1 MNCMSFLKKHAEIIY
16 SYLIGIVSLF
26 TGLIILINLPLIHKL
41 KNKDKIDLKI
51 HNIWDFLNAFFSEI
65 IRVMSRFIGNFPVVS
80 AVIIILFGILVILIG
95 YTLFR
100 TTKYDYDISIFFLV
114 IGILYFLITITLMT
128 QVYGFWAII
137 FIIPFVIHTGYI
149 VYKDELYQENRKVH
163 YLWIIISYGIS
174 YLITQL
180 SLYGKID
187 ANEIEPIDILS
198 VNTFFIIM
206 WLLAQA
212 AIWNFLFLRRA
223 LPLTKEE
230 LGEEEPE
237 LSRTQKGNVST
248 QSKVHFKQ
256 LQDKTSEYAHKTR
269 RSVDLDKIRSKRDK
283 FKSKFKNIVDIEE
296 DDIPK
301 WMRRPKWIK
310 PAYVEIFCG
319 FILFLF
325 TFIEFNKRNALFVS
339 GEWKLSQ
346 TQYVIEWITLL
357 ILLFIIIIYIATTFT
372 HFLRGKF
379 YYLQLFMISIL
390 FFKLLTEFINIMIH
404 GLLLSIFITPTL
416 IIMLIPVIIAF
427 SLQLK
432 EKP

>member
-1 MNCMSFLKKHAEIIY
+1 
-16 SYLIGIVSLF
+16 
-26 TGLIILINLPLIHKL
+26 
-41 KNKDKIDLKI
+41 
-51 HNIWDFLNAFFSEI
+51 
-65 IRVMSRFIGNFPVVS
+65 MSRFIGNFPVVS

-128 QVYGFWAII
+128 QVYGFGQLYSL
-137 FIIPFVIHTGYI
+137 FHLIHTGYI

-230 LGEEEPE
+230 LG
-237 LSRTQKGNVST
+237 
-248 QSKVHFKQ
+248 
-256 LQDKTSEYAHKTR
+256 R
-269 RSVDLDKIRSKRDK
+269 R
-283 FKSKFKNIVDIEE
+283 
-296 DDIPK
+296 
-301 WMRRPKWIK
+301 
-310 PAYVEIFCG
+310 A
-319 FILFLF
+319 
-325 TFIEFNKRNALFVS
+325 
-339 GEWKLSQ
+339 
-346 TQYVIEWITLL
+346 
-357 ILLFIIIIYIATTFT
+357 
-372 HFLRGKF
+372 
-379 YYLQLFMISIL
+379 
-390 FFKLLTEFINIMIH
+390 
-404 GLLLSIFITPTL
+404 
-416 IIMLIPVIIAF
+416 
-427 SLQLK
+427 
-432 EKP
+432 

>member
-1 MNCMSFLKKHAEIIY
+1 MSFLKKHAEIIY

-41 KNKDKIDLKI
+41 KDKDKIDLKI

-206 WLLAQA
+206 WLLGQM
-212 AIWNFLFLRRA
+212 AIWNFLFLRRS

-237 LSRTQKGNVST
+237 LSRTNKGNVSNQT
-248 QSKVHFKQ
+248 KVHLKQ
-256 LQDKTSEYAHKTR
+256 LQNKTTEYARKTR
-269 RSVDLDKIRSKRDK
+269 RSVDLDKIRAKRDK
-283 FKSKFKNIVDIEE
+283 FKQKINSIVDIQE
-296 DDIPK
+296 DDIPN
-301 WMRRPKWIK
+301 WMKKPKWVK
-310 PAYVEIFCG
+310 PMYVQLFCG
-319 FILFLF
+319 VIILFFAFL
-325 TFIEFNKRNALFVS
+325 EFNNRNALFLT
-339 GEWKLSQ
+339 GEWELSQ
-346 TQYVIEWITLL
+346 TQYVVEWVTLL
-357 ILLFIIIIYIATTFT
+357 LLLFIIIIYIATTLT
-372 HFLRGKF
+372 YYLRDKY
-379 YYLQLFMISIL
+379 YYLQLFMGSIL
-390 FFKLLTEFINIMIH
+390 FFKFLTEFINIMVH
-404 GLLLSIFITPTL
+404 GLLLSIFITPIL
-416 IIMLIPVIIAF
+416 LLMLIAMIVAY
-427 SLQLK
+427 SLQLR
-432 EKP
+432 EK

>member
-1 MNCMSFLKKHAEIIY
+1 MSFLKKHAEIIY

-41 KNKDKIDLKI
+41 IDKDKIDLKI

-256 LQDKTSEYAHKTR
+256 LQDKTSEYARKTR

-301 WMRRPKWIK
+301 WMRPPKWIK

-325 TFIEFNKRNALFVS
+325 TFIEFNNRNALFVS
-339 GEWKLSQ
+339 GEWELSQ